1 MKILFQGD
9 SITDGNR
16 YKEPER
22 RHDLNHQIGHS
33 YAFIVSG
40 MLGAEYPD
48 AGLQFVNRGISA
60 DTTRRLLR
68 RWRADALDIEP
79 DILSMLIGVNDCFLF
94 EDENHIEPEE
104 YESNLEN
111 MLSQSFETNAE
122 LKVFLMEPFF
132 LPTRDRYKSEEDVCR
147 RKLGRYSQV
156 CRRIAEKDDR
166 IFFIPLQKV
175 FDSAAEGRDCAYWI
189 WDGIHPTE
197 SGHALIAREWIKAFK
212 AMFE

>member
-16 YKEPER
+16 YREPEC

-60 DTTRRLLR
+60 DTTRGLLR
-68 RWRADALDIEP
+68 RWREDALDIEP
-79 DILSMLIGVNDCFLF
+79 DILSILIGVNDCFLF
-94 EDENHIEPEE
+94 EGENHIEPEE

-147 RKLGRYSQV
+147 RKLSRYSQV

-175 FDSAAEGRDCAYWI
+175 FDSAAEGRD
-189 WDGIHPTE
+189 
-197 SGHALIAREWIKAFK
+197 
-212 AMFE
+212 

>member
-48 AGLQFVNRGISA
+48 AGLKFVNRGISG
-60 DTTRRLLR
+60 DTTRGLLR
-68 RWRADALDIEP
+68 RWREDALDIEP
-79 DILSMLIGVNDCFLF
+79 DVLSLLIGTNDCFL
-94 EDENHIEPEE
+94 EGENHVEPEE
-104 YESNLEN
+104 YEKNLESI
-111 MLSQSFETNAE
+111 LSQSFETNGE

-132 LPTRDRYKSEEDVCR
+132 LPT
-147 RKLGRYSQV
+147 
-156 CRRIAEKDDR
+156 KDGR
-166 IFFIPLQKV
+166 IFFIQLQHL
-175 FDSAAEGRDCAYWI
+175 FDEAAEGRDCAYWI

-197 SGHALIAREWIKAFK
+197 SGHALIAREGIKAFK

>member
-48 AGLQFVNRGISA
+48 AGLKFVNRGISG
-60 DTTRRLLR
+60 DTTRGLLR
-68 RWRADALDIEP
+68 RWREDALDIEP
-79 DILSMLIGVNDCFLF
+79 DVLSLLIGTNDCFL
-94 EDENHIEPEE
+94 EGENHVETEE
-104 YESNLEN
+104 YEKNLESI
-111 MLSQSFETNAE
+111 LSQSFETNGE

-132 LPTRDRYKSEEDVCR
+132 LPTKDRFKAEENICR
-147 RKLGRYSQV
+147 EEIGRYSQV
-156 CRRIAEKDDR
+156 CRRIAEKDGR
-166 IFFIPLQKV
+166 IFFIPLQHL
-175 FDSAAEGRDCAYWI
+175 FDEAAEGRDCAYWI
-189 WDGIHPTE
+189 WDGVHPTE

>member
-48 AGLQFVNRGISA
+48 AGLKFVNRGISG
-60 DTTRRLLR
+60 DTTRGLLR
-68 RWRADALDIEP
+68 RWREDALDIEP
-79 DILSMLIGVNDCFLF
+79 DVLSLLIGTNDCFL
-94 EDENHIEPEE
+94 EGENHIEPEE
-104 YESNLEN
+104 YEKNLESI
-111 MLSQSFETNAE
+111 LSQSFETNGE

-132 LPTRDRYKSEEDVCR
+132 LPTKDRFKAKENTCREEI
-147 RKLGRYSQV
+147 GRYSQI
-156 CRRIAEKDDR
+156 CRRIAEKDGR
-166 IFFIPLQKV
+166 IFFIPLQHL
-175 FDSAAEGRDCAYWI
+175 FDEAAEGRDCSYWI